1 MEAEDNQG
9 DTEDLWVTLSNMGY
23 NKGLTMDE
31 VGMSGSRCL
40 TWATTTSSRNGS
52 TQPIGKFYPTSI

>member
-31 VGMSGSRCL
+31 VGMSGSHCL
-40 TWATTTSSRNGS
+40 TWATTTLRGNGS
-52 TQPIGKFYPTSI
+52 QLRFNFCHS